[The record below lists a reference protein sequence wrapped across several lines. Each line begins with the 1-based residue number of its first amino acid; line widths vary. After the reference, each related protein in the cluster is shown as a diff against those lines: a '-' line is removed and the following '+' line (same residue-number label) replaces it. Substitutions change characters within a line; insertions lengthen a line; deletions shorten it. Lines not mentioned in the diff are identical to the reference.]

1 MTLDDSFAF
10 YIVNKFPHTCSEIT
24 LQSAKDAYSYLNDLM
39 KAPNSRDLLLMAF
52 AKIDSYYLSV
62 FYIFLHRNY
71 NLLDRAY
78 GASLLVTI
86 LLNAYL
92 VASKSCVDA
101 AKQSSSKSHF
111 FQRNQSN
118 DMYSMH

>member
-1 MTLDDSFAF
+1 
-10 YIVNKFPHTCSEIT
+10 
-24 LQSAKDAYSYLNDLM
+24 M
-39 KAPNSRDLLLMAF
+39 KASNSNDLLLMAF

-71 NLLDRAY
+71 NLLDRVY
-78 GASLLVTI
+78 GASLLVAI

-92 VASKSCVDA
+92 VASKSCVDP
-101 AKQSSSKSHF
+101 AKQSSFKSHL
-111 FQRNQSN
+111 FQRNQSE